1 MNNVLVIDDE
11 PIILEALY
19 NTLLRMEEH
28 ELFVW
33 KASSAIEGIEIM
45 RSNRIDILMTDV
57 RMPGMSGLELVG
69 LVRKQWERCKI
80 IILSGYSDYEY
91 LQSALQQNVFDY
103 LLKPIDEEVIVETL
117 TRVIAEI
124 ETIMLEQDLMTK
136 AENQL
141 QKAQSLLHKDFS
153 EKLFSGELLTQGLID
168 ESIDMLQIPIRRDQ
182 DVIVVVGRT
191 DRWPTG
197 YLLKEKLLMH
207 YAINNIVKEYL
218 DSVCR
223 IVTFI
228 ENGYMVWL
236 IQEADRD
243 SGENRQEQDLITLH
257 WYIGEVLDKIQQS
270 IRHYLRLPVSL
281 LLSKPNIG
289 WLSIAHTFKE
299 MCAWLQRGIGL
310 EEEIIFIEQID
321 ELKPSYEGREHSPI
335 DIKRSMNHLLNL
347 LESGNLTSFQK
358 ELADF
363 FRSMQGV
370 VFLEYP
376 LQLEI
381 YAHLSGM
388 FLSYINNRKISAFIE
403 DELEMRYLS
412 NYSLFAQWSE
422 MEAYFLRLAVY
433 LHSLAQGENKSQKQ
447 EIVDE
452 IDAYIVESFSSEYIS
467 LTHLAKTFH
476 LSTSYLSR
484 LYHSE
489 KGISLTE
496 RMKQL
501 RMTRAKELL
510 LVEGKK
516 IQEVAL
522 ELGFYNVPYFSKFFK
537 KNIGITPQEYKQN
550 HGIAM
555 GEVRSVMDNK

>member
-19 NTLLRMEEH
+19 NTLMRMEEH
-28 ELFVW
+28 DLIIW

-57 RMPGMSGLELVG
+57 RMPVMSGLELVG

-91 LQSALQQNVFDY
+91 LQPALQQNVFDY
-103 LLKPIDEEVIVETL
+103 LLKPIDEEVIVETIS
-117 TRVIAEI
+117 RVITEI
-124 ETIMLEQDLMTK
+124 ETNMQMQDLMAK

-153 EKLFSGELLTQGLID
+153 ENLFSGDLLTQKMIA
-168 ESIDMLQIPIRRDQ
+168 ESVEMLQIPVRCDQ

-191 DRWPTG
+191 DRWPQG
-197 YLLKEKLLMH
+197 YSLKEKLLMH
-207 YAINNIVKEYL
+207 YAINNIMNEYL
-218 DSVCR
+218 NSACR
-223 IVTFI
+223 IVPFI
-228 ENGYMVWL
+228 EKGYMVWL
-236 IQEADRD
+236 IQVAESDGD
-243 SGENRQEQDLITLH
+243 NREYQDLNTLH

-270 IRHYLRLPVSL
+270 IRQYLKLPISL

-289 WLSIAHTFKE
+289 WLSIARTFKE
-299 MCAWLQRGIGL
+299 MCAWLQSGIGL

-321 ELKPSYEGREHSPI
+321 NMKPNYEGREQSYI
-335 DIKRSMNHLLNL
+335 DIKRSMNQLLNL
-347 LESGNLTSFQK
+347 IESGNLATFQK
-358 ELADF
+358 ELSDF
-363 FRSMQGV
+363 FRSMQGT
-370 VFLEYP
+370 VFLEYS

-381 YAHLSGM
+381 YVHLSGM
-388 FLSYINNRKISAFIE
+388 FLSYINNRKISPFI
-403 DELEMRYLS
+403 DGDLEMQYLS
-412 NYSLFAQWSE
+412 NYSLFPQWSD
-422 MEAYFLRLAVY
+422 MEAYFLRLTDH
-433 LHSLAQGENKSQKQ
+433 LFSLAQGENRSQKK

-452 IDAYIVESFSSEYIS
+452 IDAYIIESFSSEYIS
-467 LTHLAKTFH
+467 LSHLAKTFH

-489 KGISLTE
+489 KGICLTE

-501 RMTRAKELL
+501 RLMRAKELL

-516 IQEVAL
+516 IQDVAL
-522 ELGFYNVPYFSKFFK
+522 ELGFYNAPYFTKFFK

-550 HGIAM
+550 LGIAP
-555 GEVRSVMDNK
+555 GGSSAGNDNK